1 MNKNPRGSYDATKGN
16 RNNINIQINFNVK
29 DKNQGFTGKK
39 IDNYL
44 EVEHKN
50 TSKPENPTRFVDESK
65 KNKKKQSE
73 PSQKH

>member
-1 MNKNPRGSYDATKGN
+1 MNKNPRGSYDATKGH

-39 IDNYL
+39 IDNYV

-50 TSKPENPTRFVDESK
+50 TSKTDNATRLVEEPK

-73 PSQKH
+73 PSQKN